1 MKNKN
6 LINFLSYLGLLPFY
20 FLIALYTKFGAF
32 YLKDIF
38 FFYSLIIVSF
48 LSGSS
53 WINLSLTNNRLLIVV
68 TILIPIVGLISEI
81 FFSSELKIILN
92 CFLFYLLFFI
102 DNKYLD
108 YKLDYIFLRRN
119 LTYLVIISQIIM
131 LFIIIYSNRIWDI
144 FKTIFF

>member
-1 MKNKN
+1 MKHKK

-20 FLIALYTKFGAF
+20 FLIILYTKFDAF
-32 YLKDIF
+32 YFKDIF

-53 WINLSLTNNRLLIVV
+53 WINLSVTNNRLLIVV
-68 TILIPIVGLISEI
+68 TMLIPIVGLISEI
-81 FFSSELKIILN
+81 YFRSELKIVLN

-102 DNKYLD
+102 DNRYLN
-108 YKLDYIFLRRN
+108 YKIDYIYLRKN

-131 LFIIIYSNRIWDI
+131 LFIIYSNRI
-144 FKTIFF
+144 

>member
-1 MKNKN
+1 MKHKK

-20 FLIALYTKFGAF
+20 FLIILYTKFDGF
-32 YLKDIF
+32 YFKDIF

-53 WINLSLTNNRLLIVV
+53 WINLSVTNNRLLIVV

-81 FFSSELKIILN
+81 FFRSELKIVLN

-102 DNKYLD
+102 DNRYLD
-108 YKLDYIFLRRN
+108 YKIDYIYLRKN

-131 LFIIIYSNRIWDI
+131 LFIIYSNRI
-144 FKTIFF
+144 

>member
-1 MKNKN
+1 MKHKK

-20 FLIALYTKFGAF
+20 FLIILYTKFDAF
-32 YLKDIF
+32 YFKDIF

-53 WINLSLTNNRLLIVV
+53 WINLSVTNNRLLIVV

-81 FFSSELKIILN
+81 FFRSELKIVLN

-102 DNKYLD
+102 DNRYLN
-108 YKLDYIFLRRN
+108 YKIDYIYLRKN
-119 LTYLVIISQIIM
+119 LTYIVIISQIIM
-131 LFIIIYSNRIWDI
+131 
-144 FKTIFF
+144 

>member
-1 MKNKN
+1 MKHKK

-20 FLIALYTKFGAF
+20 FLIILYTKFDAF
-32 YLKDIF
+32 YFKDIF

-53 WINLSLTNNRLLIVV
+53 WINLSVTNNRLLIVV

-81 FFSSELKIILN
+81 FFRSELKIVLN

-102 DNKYLD
+102 DNRYLD
-108 YKLDYIFLRRN
+108 YKIDYIYLRKN

-131 LFIIIYSNRIWDI
+131 LFIIYSNRI
-144 FKTIFF
+144 

>member
-1 MKNKN
+1 MKHKK

-20 FLIALYTKFGAF
+20 FLITLYTKFDAF
-32 YLKDIF
+32 YFKDIF

-53 WINLSLTNNRLLIVV
+53 WINLSVTNNRLLIVV

-81 FFSSELKIILN
+81 FFRSELKIVLN

-102 DNKYLD
+102 DSRYLD
-108 YKLDYIFLRRN
+108 YKIDYINLRKN

-131 LFIIIYSNRIWDI
+131 LFIIYSNRI
-144 FKTIFF
+144 

>member
-1 MKNKN
+1 MKHKK

-20 FLIALYTKFGAF
+20 FLIILYTKFDAF
-32 YLKDIF
+32 YFKDIF

-53 WINLSLTNNRLLIVV
+53 WINLSVTNNRLLIVV
-68 TILIPIVGLISEI
+68 TMLIPIVGLISEI
-81 FFSSELKIILN
+81 FFRSELKIVLN

-102 DNKYLD
+102 DNRYLN
-108 YKLDYIFLRRN
+108 YKIDYIYLRKN

-131 LFIIIYSNRIWDI
+131 LFIIYSNRI
-144 FKTIFF
+144 

>member
-1 MKNKN
+1 MKHKK

-20 FLIALYTKFGAF
+20 FLIILYTKFDAF
-32 YLKDIF
+32 YFKDIF
-38 FFYSLIIVSF
+38 FSDSLIIISF

-53 WINLSLTNNRLLIVV
+53 WINLSVTNNRLLIVV

-81 FFSSELKIILN
+81 FFRSELKIVLN

-102 DNKYLD
+102 DNRYLD
-108 YKLDYIFLRRN
+108 YKIDYIYLRKN

-131 LFIIIYSNRIWDI
+131 LFIIYSNRI
-144 FKTIFF
+144 

>member
-1 MKNKN
+1 MKHKK

-20 FLIALYTKFGAF
+20 FLIILYTKFDAF
-32 YLKDIF
+32 YFKDIF

-53 WINLSLTNNRLLIVV
+53 WINLSVTNNRLLIVV

-81 FFSSELKIILN
+81 FFRSELKIVLN

-102 DNKYLD
+102 DSRYLD
-108 YKLDYIFLRRN
+108 YKIDYINLRKN

-131 LFIIIYSNRIWDI
+131 LFIIYSNRI
-144 FKTIFF
+144 

>member
-1 MKNKN
+1 MKHKK

-20 FLIALYTKFGAF
+20 FLITLYTKFDAF
-32 YLKDIF
+32 YFKDIF

-53 WINLSLTNNRLLIVV
+53 WINLSVTNNRLLIVV

-81 FFSSELKIILN
+81 FFRSELKIVLN

-102 DNKYLD
+102 DNRYLD
-108 YKLDYIFLRRN
+108 YKIDYIYLRKN

-131 LFIIIYSNRIWDI
+131 LFIIYSNRI
-144 FKTIFF
+144 

>member
-1 MKNKN
+1 MKHKK
-6 LINFLSYLGLLPFY
+6 LINFLSYLGLMPFY
-20 FLIALYTKFGAF
+20 FLIILYTKFDAF
-32 YLKDIF
+32 YFKDIF

-53 WINLSLTNNRLLIVV
+53 WINLSVTNNRLLIVV

-81 FFSSELKIILN
+81 FFRSELKIVLN

-102 DNKYLD
+102 DNRYLN
-108 YKLDYIFLRRN
+108 YKIDYIYLRKN

-131 LFIIIYSNRIWDI
+131 LFIIYSNRI
-144 FKTIFF
+144 

>member
-1 MKNKN
+1 MKHKK

-20 FLIALYTKFGAF
+20 FLIILYTKFDAF
-32 YLKDIF
+32 YFKDIF
-38 FFYSLIIVSF
+38 FFYSLIIISF

-53 WINLSLTNNRLLIVV
+53 WINLSVTNNRLLIVV

-81 FFSSELKIILN
+81 FFRSELKIVLN

-102 DNKYLD
+102 DNRYLD
-108 YKLDYIFLRRN
+108 YKIDYIYLRKN

-131 LFIIIYSNRIWDI
+131 LFIIYSNRI
-144 FKTIFF
+144 

>member
-1 MKNKN
+1 MVSKRDGIN
-6 LINFLSYLGLLPFY
+6 L
-20 FLIALYTKFGAF
+20 LYTKFDAF
-32 YLKDIF
+32 YFKDIF

-53 WINLSLTNNRLLIVV
+53 WINLSVTNNRLLIVV

-81 FFSSELKIILN
+81 FFRSELKIVLN

-102 DNKYLD
+102 DNRYLN
-108 YKLDYIFLRRN
+108 YKIDYIYLRKN

-131 LFIIIYSNRIWDI
+131 LFIIYSNRI
-144 FKTIFF
+144 

>member
-1 MKNKN
+1 MKHKK

-20 FLIALYTKFGAF
+20 FLIILYTKFDAF
-32 YLKDIF
+32 YFKDIF

-53 WINLSLTNNRLLIVV
+53 WINLSVTNNRLLIVV

-81 FFSSELKIILN
+81 FFRSELKIVLN
-92 CFLFYLLFFI
+92 CFLVYFLFFI
-102 DNKYLD
+102 DNRYLN
-108 YKLDYIFLRRN
+108 YKIDYIYLRKN

-131 LFIIIYSNRIWDI
+131 LFIIYSNRI
-144 FKTIFF
+144 

>member
-1 MKNKN
+1 MKHKK

-20 FLIALYTKFGAF
+20 FLIILYTKFDAF
-32 YLKDIF
+32 YFKDIF

-53 WINLSLTNNRLLIVV
+53 WINLSVTNNRLLIVV

-81 FFSSELKIILN
+81 FFRSELKIVFN

-102 DNKYLD
+102 DNRYLN
-108 YKLDYIFLRRN
+108 YKIDYIYLRKN

-131 LFIIIYSNRIWDI
+131 LFIIYSNRI
-144 FKTIFF
+144 

>member
-1 MKNKN
+1 MKHKK

-20 FLIALYTKFGAF
+20 FLIILYTKFDAF
-32 YLKDIF
+32 YFKDIF

-53 WINLSLTNNRLLIVV
+53 WINLSVTNNRLLIVV

-81 FFSSELKIILN
+81 FFRSELKIVLN

-102 DNKYLD
+102 DNRYLN
-108 YKLDYIFLRRN
+108 YKIDYIYLRKN

-131 LFIIIYSNRIWDI
+131 LFIIYSNRIWDI

>member
-1 MKNKN
+1 MKHKK

-20 FLIALYTKFGAF
+20 FLIILYTKFDAF
-32 YLKDIF
+32 YFKDIF

-53 WINLSLTNNRLLIVV
+53 WINLSVTNNRLLIVV
-68 TILIPIVGLISEI
+68 TMLIPIVGLISEI
-81 FFSSELKIILN
+81 FFRSELKIVLN

-102 DNKYLD
+102 DNRYLD
-108 YKLDYIFLRRN
+108 YKIDYIYLRKN

-131 LFIIIYSNRIWDI
+131 LFIIYSNRI
-144 FKTIFF
+144 

>member
-1 MKNKN
+1 MKHKK

-20 FLIALYTKFGAF
+20 FLIILYTKFDAF
-32 YLKDIF
+32 YFKDIF

-53 WINLSLTNNRLLIVV
+53 WINLSVTNNRLLIVV

-81 FFSSELKIILN
+81 FFRSELKIVLN

-102 DNKYLD
+102 DNRYLN
-108 YKLDYIFLRRN
+108 YKIDYIYLRKN

-131 LFIIIYSNRIWDI
+131 LFIIYSNRI
-144 FKTIFF
+144 

>member
-1 MKNKN
+1 MKHKK

-20 FLIALYTKFGAF
+20 FLIILYTKFDAF
-32 YLKDIF
+32 YFKDIF

-53 WINLSLTNNRLLIVV
+53 WINLSVTNNRLLIVV

-81 FFSSELKIILN
+81 FFRSELKIVLN
-92 CFLFYLLFFI
+92 SFLFYLLFFI
-102 DNKYLD
+102 DNRYLN
-108 YKLDYIFLRRN
+108 YKIDYIYLRKN

-131 LFIIIYSNRIWDI
+131 LFIIYSNRI
-144 FKTIFF
+144 